1 MPEFR
6 RFLLAVALLAA
17 AWPTPP
23 LGAQGAAERTASTLR
38 TYDVRIL
45 RDTFGVA
52 HVRGRTDADA
62 AYGLAW
68 AHAEDDFGDIEQ
80 ILLASRG
87 YAGRAFGK
95 AGAASDF
102 LLAFLDARATAEA
115 RYATDLD
122 DATRALLTGYVDGL
136 NAWAAANPREL
147 RRETRAILPYTPQDV
162 VAGFVLTSPLFFGLD
177 AILGALL
184 EDEAFPAPLPEERG
198 SNAFVVT
205 PAKAGDG
212 ITRLFS
218 NSHQPWTGPLAWYE
232 ISVHS
237 EEGWDF
243 AGALFPGSPVP
254 LLGHN
259 RTLGWTNTVNA
270 PDLADVYRL
279 TVRDSAGSMWYRMD
293 GVWKPLVREEAKLRV
308 RVAGIVLPVTREF
321 FRSEHGPVLKTKR
334 GYFAVRYAGIGD
346 ARQVMAYYRLTK
358 ARTHA
363 EWRAALALQ
372 SIPATNFIYAD
383 ATGRIDYVYNGLFP
397 RRRAGF
403 EWSGI
408 VPGDTSA
415 TLWNGY
421 VPFDSIPM
429 LTNPPSGFIMNANN
443 TPFRATTRADDMRP
457 SDFPEWMG
465 IEPQMTNRAVRA
477 LDLLSPMGVINR
489 DSLLRVKYDAG
500 YSRGSWLGARW
511 TAALATDTTRDA
523 RAAAAV
529 RLLATWDGVLADDRP
544 AAALGALIARD
555 WVSAKY
561 GRYTAPAA
569 DVSLR
574 EAARDLQRT
583 FGRLDPPLSEVFRMR
598 FNGRD
603 IPIGNGGS
611 DVLRAVHTA
620 RERDGRYVGRAGDSF
635 VMLVEWDSTGAVRS
649 ESMQP
654 YGTAIGRAASPH
666 ATDQMELFATNR
678 LKPVPFTEA
687 AQRLMLER
695 EYRPGASRPSD
706 PRSP

>member
-1 MPEFR
+1 MPNFR
-6 RFLLAVALLAA
+6 CLLLGATLLSA
-17 AWPTPP
+17 AWLSSSLDAQSVGALGTPP
-23 LGAQGAAERTASTLR
+23 R

-68 AHAEDDFGDIEQ
+68 AHAEDDFGDVEQ

-87 YAGRAFGK
+87 YAGRAFGR

-102 LLAFLDARATAEA
+102 LLAFLDARRTAEA
-115 RYATDLD
+115 KYATDLD

-136 NAWAAANPREL
+136 NAWARAHPEDL
-147 RRETRAILPYTPQDV
+147 RRETRAILPITPQDV
-162 VAGFVLTSPLFFGLD
+162 VTGFVLTSPLFFGLD
-177 AILGALL
+177 GILGALL

-198 SNAFVVT
+198 SNGFAVA
-205 PAKAGDG
+205 PARSGDG
-212 ITRLFS
+212 VTRLFS

-232 ISVHS
+232 ITVHS

-259 RTLGWTNTVNA
+259 RTLGWTNTVNM

-279 TVRDSAGSMWYRMD
+279 TVRDSAGSQWYRMD
-293 GVWKPLVREEAKLRV
+293 GVWKPLPREEARLRV
-308 RVAGIVLPVTREF
+308 RVAGVVLPVKRVF
-321 FRSEHGPVLKTKR
+321 YRSEHGPVLKTKQ

-403 EWSGI
+403 DWLGI

-429 LTNPPSGFIMNANN
+429 LMDPASGFLINSNN
-443 TPFRATTRADDMRP
+443 TPFRATAAAYDLRP
-457 SDFPEWMG
+457 ADFPSWMG

-477 LDLLSPMGVINR
+477 LDLLTPMGVITR

-500 YSRGSWLGARW
+500 YSRGSWMGARW
-511 TAALATDTTRDA
+511 RSALATDTVGDA
-523 RAAAAV
+523 RTAEAV
-529 RLLATWDGVLADDRP
+529 RLLATWDGVLGDDRP

-561 GRYTAPAA
+561 GRFPAKPA
-569 DVSLR
+569 DESLR
-574 EAARDLQRT
+574 DAARTLRST
-583 FGRLDPPLSEVFRMR
+583 FGRIDPPLSTVYRMR
-598 FNGRD
+598 HDGRD
-603 IPIGNGGS
+603 VPIGNGGS
-611 DVLRAVHTA
+611 DVLRAVHTQPQ
-620 RERDGRYVGRAGDSF
+620 RDGRYGGTAGDSF
-635 VMLVEWDSTGAVRS
+635 IMLVEWDAMGEVRS
-649 ESMQP
+649 TSAQP
-654 YGTAIGRAASPH
+654 FGTALGRPGSAH
-666 ATDQMELFATNR
+666 ATDQMLLFATNR

-687 AQRLMLER
+687 AQRAMLER
-695 EYRPGASRPSD
+695 EYRPGH
-706 PRSP
+706 

>member
-1 MPEFR
+1 MSHSR
-6 RFLLAVALLAA
+6 SLIMAA
-17 AWPTPP
+17 ALCVLAWPALP
-23 LGAQGAAERTASTLR
+23 LSAQRP
-38 TYDVRIL
+38 YDVRIL

-68 AHAEDDFGDIEQ
+68 AHAEDDFGNIEQ
-80 ILLASRG
+80 ILLATRG

-95 AGAASDF
+95 EGAASDF

-122 DATRALLTGYVDGL
+122 DATRALLTGYADGL
-136 NAWAAANPREL
+136 NAWAAANPQDL
-147 RRETRAILPYTPQDV
+147 RRETRAILPITPQDV
-162 VAGFVLTSPLFFGLD
+162 VTGFVLTSPLFFGLD
-177 AILGALL
+177 GILGALL

-198 SNAFVVT
+198 SNAFVVA
-205 PAKAGDG
+205 PAKGGDG

-279 TVRDSAGSMWYRMD
+279 TVRDSAGTPWYRMD
-293 GVWKPLVREEAKLRV
+293 GAWKPLVREEAKLRV
-308 RVAGIVLPVTREF
+308 RVAGVILPVTREF
-321 FRSEHGPVLKTKR
+321 YRSEHGPVLKTKR

-358 ARTHA
+358 ARNHA

-372 SIPATNFIYAD
+372 SIPATNFVYAD
-383 ATGRIDYVYNGLFP
+383 VTGRIDYVYNGLFP

-403 EWSGI
+403 DWLGI

-415 TLWNGY
+415 TLWDGY
-421 VPFDSIPM
+421 VPFDSIPK
-429 LTNPPSGFIMNANN
+429 LTDPPSGFIMNANN
-443 TPFRATTRADDMRP
+443 TPFRATTRAHDLRP
-457 SDFPEWMG
+457 ADYPEWMG

-477 LDLLSPMGVINR
+477 LDLLSPMALITR

-500 YSRGSWLGARW
+500 YSRGSWMGARW

-523 RAAAAV
+523 RTAAAV
-529 RLLATWDGVLADDRP
+529 RLLSTWDGVLADDRP

-561 GRYTAPAA
+561 GRYPAPAA

-583 FGRLDPPLSEVFRMR
+583 FGRIDPPLSAVLRMR

-603 IPIGNGGS
+603 VPIGNGGS

-635 VMLVEWDSTGAVRS
+635 VMLVEWDATGAVRS
-649 ESMQP
+649 ESIQP
-654 YGTAIGRAASPH
+654 FGTAVGRPGSRH

-687 AQRLMLER
+687 AQRAMLER
-695 EYRPGASRPSD
+695 EYRPGDSSST
-706 PRSP
+706 RSP